1 MKIAWFLVLAV
12 AVAGYAGI
20 VAPAERTVRSLTRES
35 QDLYE
40 LTNRNQA
47 LLAQRSSLA
56 RLRDRVQRDLDE
68 LGAARTPGKAA
79 LALIELLDREGT
91 LRDVSVG
98 TFAPDETAAGSD
110 AQQISLTVHGSYE
123 NVLPFLG
130 DLTRHRALVEVESA
144 ELQRQAEESN
154 GSEIDAQVRVAL
166 YRTAAGFIHA
176 IQTEVHPH
184 DTTDHDQSAP

>member
-1 MKIAWFLVLAV
+1 VKIAWLLVLAV

-40 LTNRNQA
+40 LTSRNEA

-68 LGAARTPGKAA
+68 LGAVKTPAKAA
-79 LALIELLDREGT
+79 LALLELLDREGK

-98 TFAPDETAAGSD
+98 TFAPDETAAGAE
-110 AQQISLTVHGSYE
+110 AQQISLSIHGSYE
-123 NVLPFLG
+123 NLLPFLS
-130 DLTRHRALVEVESA
+130 DLTRQRPLVEVESA
-144 ELQRQAEESN
+144 ELQRQADGSN
-154 GSEIDAQVRVAL
+154 GSDIDAQVRVAL

-176 IQTEVHPH
+176 IQTEVHSH
-184 DTTDHDQSAP
+184 DTTDHD

>member
-1 MKIAWFLVLAV
+1 VKIAWFVVLAF
-12 AVAGYAGI
+12 AFAGYAGI

-40 LTNRNQA
+40 LTNRNEA

-68 LGAARTPGKAA
+68 LGAVKTPAKAA
-79 LALIELLDREGT
+79 LTLIELLDREGK
-91 LRDVSVG
+91 LRDVAVG
-98 TFAPDETAAGSD
+98 TFAPDETAAGAD

-123 NVLPFLG
+123 NLLAFLS
-130 DLTRHRALVEVESA
+130 DLTRHRPLVEVQSA
-144 ELQRQAEESN
+144 ELQRQAG
-154 GSEIDAQVRVAL
+154 GSDGSDIDAQVRVAL
-166 YRTAAGFIHA
+166 YRTPAGFIHA

-184 DTTDHDQSAP
+184 DTNAHD